1 MPSTSTD
8 RWRLLTPPD
17 AVVVDIGGGRRGQRM
32 AVATVTGLSPGC
44 NVVLCGSHDAVR
56 RVAHDARVGITREL
70 IPLPTRAL
78 PAYLVEDD
86 RGSVRRLFTD
96 LLSVPPGIVRL
107 AAPVDA
113 LLRLAALVGPLPP
126 VRRLLRWRIAIGQRL

>member
-1 MPSTSTD
+1 MSSTWTD

-17 AVVVDIGGGRRGQRM
+17 AVVIDIGVGRRGQRM
-32 AVATVTGLSPGC
+32 AVTAVAGLRPGR
-44 NVVLCGSHDAVR
+44 NVVLRGSHRAVR
-56 RVAHDARVGITREL
+56 RVARDAQVGITREL

-86 RGSVRRLFTD
+86 RGTLRRLCTD
-96 LLSVPPGIVRL
+96 LLSVPPGVARM

-113 LLRLAALVGPLPP
+113 LLRLAAVLGPLPP
-126 VRRLLRWRIAIGQRL
+126 VRRLLRWRIAIGRRL